1 MRQDLILEPALGE
14 QEIYQEMKIKQVG
27 TKQGLQWILNG
38 VYQFRQ
44 SPLVWIIICSALYI
58 IIATLSYV
66 LQLYGLLVFII
77 LFPVL
82 QAGLW
87 TGCRALEQGEKLK
100 FLHLFSGFKTS
111 PVPLLTLGAISLV
124 GQLLIFVIISTIAG
138 DVAMDYAI
146 EGTKVNKETEVIKA
160 ADNMLSALL
169 VGLILHIPLIMAI
182 WFTPL
187 LIVFDK
193 ISPYAAIKLSF
204 IACLSNFITLQVFIT
219 SLLLLGIIAIMPYIL
234 FGDAAVALSFGLI
247 NFVLMPIIYASIYAS
262 YKAIFYDIKSN

>member
-1 MRQDLILEPALGE
+1 
-14 QEIYQEMKIKQVG
+14 MKIKQVG

-38 VYQFRQ
+38 LYQFRQ

-58 IIATLSYV
+58 IIATLSYM
-66 LQLYGLLVFII
+66 LELYGLLIFII

-87 TGCRALEQGEKLK
+87 TGCRALEQGEKLQ
-100 FLHLFSGFKTS
+100 FFHLFSGFKIS

-146 EGTKVNKETEVIKA
+146 EGTRVDKETEVIKA

-169 VGLILHIPLIMAI
+169 VGIVLHIPLIMAI

-187 LIVFDK
+187 LIVFNK
-193 ISPYAAIKLSF
+193 MTPYEAMKLSF
-204 IACLSNFITLQVFIT
+204 IACLSNFICLQVFIT
-219 SLLLLGIIAIMPYIL
+219 SLLLLGVITLIPYIL
-234 FGDAAVALSFGLI
+234 FDFAALSFGLV
-247 NFVLMPIIYASIYAS
+247 NFVLMPIIYASVYAS
-262 YKAIFYDIKSN
+262 YKAIFYDV